1 MTAYFRLLLLAPL
14 AALALGC
21 GSARIRDV
29 LERPAEF
36 EGKTVSV
43 SGTVVEAT
51 NLLVLRFYKVDDGT
65 GQIAVIT
72 KKAVPSKGAR
82 VTATGTVRQAFA
94 IGEDRLTVLVES
106 EP

>member
-1 MTAYFRLLLLAPL
+1 MSRRLALVLLAVAF
-14 AALALGC
+14 AAC
-21 GSARIRDV
+21 GRARIRDI
-29 LERPAEF
+29 LDRPGEF

-43 SGTVVEAT
+43 SGNVVEST

-65 GQIAVIT
+65 GRIAVVT
-72 KKAVPSKGAR
+72 KRAVPAQGAQ

-94 IGEDRLTVLVES
+94 LGNDRLTVLVES